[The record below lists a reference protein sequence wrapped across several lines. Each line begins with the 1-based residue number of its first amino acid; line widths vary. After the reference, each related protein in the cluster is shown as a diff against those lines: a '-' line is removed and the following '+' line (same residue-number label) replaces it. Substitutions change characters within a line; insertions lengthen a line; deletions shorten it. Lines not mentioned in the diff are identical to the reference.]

1 MFELRSGTATPAVT
15 ELVVMPFTWES
26 NHYGYS
32 EWIRGTDWTFTG
44 FEPNTHNPDG
54 YSRPEGVEFTARVEH
69 LTGLRVRVTFFY
81 ANRSLFVREAV
92 REG

>member
-69 LTGLRVRVTFFY
+69 LTGLGVRVTFFY
-81 ANRSLFVREAV
+81 ANLGLFVREAV